1 KGHEKGNGTWQNE
14 TTVDAGNRVTITTG
28 RDATIAGAQ
37 VSGDAVVADIGRD
50 LTIASTQDSDHYNS
64 KQNSVS
70 GGVGYT
76 FGAGTASGSINVSR
90 DKMTSDYD
98 SVQEQSGLFA
108 GSGGFDV
115 TVGKHTQL
123 DGGVIAS
130 TATADKNRLDTGT
143 LGFSDIN
150 NKADFKTEHQGAG
163 ISTGGSIGGQFAGNM
178 ANALLAG
185 GGNSGHA
192 EGTTQAAVS
201 EGSLIIRDK
210 ESQKQDV
217 ADLSR
222 DAEHANGSISPIFDK
237 EKEQQR
243 LQEVQL
249 IGEIGSQAVDI
260 ANTQGEING
269 LNAGRKELADKGITE
284 PGADASDEA
293 KAAYQDALRGTD
305 AYKTTTAKYGTGSDL
320 QRGIQ
325 AVTAALQG
333 LAGSDLTAALAGAS
347 APELAYR
354 IGHGMGIDD
363 NTAAKT
369 IAHAILGGAVA
380 ALQGNSAAA
389 GAAGAATGE
398 LAAKA
403 IAGMLYPDVK
413 DLSTLSEEQKQTVS
427 ALATISAG
435 MAGGL
440 AGNSTGSSMAGGQAG
455 KNAVENNSLSKNKPP
470 VNIFDINQLKPNAL
484 DADGD
489 PLKGGGGNSGSA
501 YNPTGR
507 SGNPMNTKGS
517 NSPAVIGERTYSAHA
532 VDRMQGRGVPPS
544 AVENTIKA
552 GVTYPTNS
560 GTTGYYD
567 STNNLRVII
576 NSKTGDVVT
585 VIPGAPTK

>member
-1 KGHEKGNGTWQNE
+1 
-14 TTVDAGNRVTITTG
+14 
-28 RDATIAGAQ
+28 
-37 VSGDAVVADIGRD
+37 
-50 LTIASTQDSDHYNS
+50 
-64 KQNSVS
+64 
-70 GGVGYT
+70 
-76 FGAGTASGSINVSR
+76 
-90 DKMTSDYD
+90 M
-98 SVQEQSGLFA
+98 
-108 GSGGFDV
+108 
-115 TVGKHTQL
+115 
-123 DGGVIAS
+123 
-130 TATADKNRLDTGT
+130 
-143 LGFSDIN
+143 
-150 NKADFKTEHQGAG
+150 
-163 ISTGGSIGGQFAGNM
+163 
-178 ANALLAG
+178 
-185 GGNSGHA
+185 
-192 EGTTQAAVS
+192 
-201 EGSLIIRDK
+201 
-210 ESQKQDV
+210 
-217 ADLSR
+217 
-222 DAEHANGSISPIFDK
+222 
-237 EKEQQR
+237 
-243 LQEVQL
+243 QL

-260 ANTQGEING
+260 ANTYGETEG
-269 LNAGRKELADKGITE
+269 LKAARDELAKEGVTE
-284 PGADASDEA
+284 PGADASDSL
-293 KAAYQDALRGTD
+293 KKAYQDALRGTD

-347 APELAYR
+347 APELANY
-354 IGHGMGIDD
+354 IGHGSGLSDE
-363 NTAAKT
+363 AAVV
-369 IAHAILGGAVA
+369 AHAILGGAVA

-440 AGNSTGSSMAGGQAG
+440 AGDSAGSAVAGGQAG
-455 KNAVENNSLSKNKPP
+455 KNAAENNSLSKNKPP